1 MNFDFNGYEILSILS
16 YSFYLI
22 VLAFYG
28 YKLNVIYEPM
38 HTNTKRI
45 YTFILSLIVMIPIL
59 INLYILR
66 YKYKLNYGQLSF
78 CLLLLVIIYYKDDI
92 LLMNFDSITTV
103 SIDTVEYD
111 NKGNKINLKKDD
123 SNYRTRLL
131 AAKEESARRSEM
143 GRGVYD

>member
-1 MNFDFNGYEILSILS
+1 
-16 YSFYLI
+16 
-22 VLAFYG
+22 
-28 YKLNVIYEPM
+28 
-38 HTNTKRI
+38 
-45 YTFILSLIVMIPIL
+45 
-59 INLYILR
+59 
-66 YKYKLNYGQLSF
+66 
-78 CLLLLVIIYYKDDI
+78 
-92 LLMNFDSITTV
+92 MNFDSITTV

>member
-1 MNFDFNGYEILSILS
+1 
-16 YSFYLI
+16 
-22 VLAFYG
+22 
-28 YKLNVIYEPM
+28 
-38 HTNTKRI
+38 
-45 YTFILSLIVMIPIL
+45 MIPIV
-59 INLYILR
+59 INLYMLR

-78 CLLLLVIIYYKDDI
+78 CLLLLIIIYYKDDI
-92 LLMNFDSITTV
+92 LLMHFDSITTV

-143 GRGVYD
+143 GR